1 MATRTVLM
9 CGGPADG
16 RWVTVPPGVTYQ
28 DVLKPGHPPVRMISQ
43 EEALDRGLDIQETL
57 ARVRYRIMPVPLMGH
72 ELWVGVCEDEAY
84 DDRAVLRAIFQ
95 RDVAAHLGAY
105 R

>member
-1 MATRTVLM
+1 MVNGRTILM

-16 RWVTVPPGVTYQ
+16 RWIAVPPGQHTV
-28 DVLKPGHPPVRMISQ
+28 DVAKPVPVRAVS
-43 EEALDRGLDIQETL
+43 RKDIMADVVADLE
-57 ARVRYRIMPVPLMGH
+57 RVRYHVVPVQVVGH
-72 ELWVGVCEDEAY
+72 ELWVGVCEDGAY
-84 DDRAVLRAIFQ
+84 DDRDVLRALLQ

>member
-1 MATRTVLM
+1 MIMESKTVLM

-16 RWVTVPPGVTYQ
+16 RWVVVEGRTETQRVMTLPRLDFSAPPEAETALTYV
-28 DVLKPGHPPVRMISQ
+28 D
-43 EEALDRGLDIQETL
+43 
-57 ARVRYRIMPVPLMGH
+57 YRIMPLSLLGH
-72 ELWVGVCEDEAY
+72 QMWIGVAVDEAY
-84 DDRAVLRAIFQ
+84 DDRAIMKAVLQ